1 MSWPLKRW
9 RWLLIYWNVRNRDM
23 SIVIKEIVV
32 RTKVEKTVYRPE
44 ELPEE
49 LVRRLKQELLEEL
62 GRAERRRMEG
72 KTGKER

>member
-1 MSWPLKRW
+1 
-9 RWLLIYWNVRNRDM
+9 M